1 MPTPIFEL
9 IEEEDAGEE
18 VRQTY
23 RDIKARYA
31 GRLPDIYKAF
41 AHDPEYLASIN
52 EHMKRVLRPRKVDA
66 KTKEVIAFVV
76 ASMNGCDYCLHAHAA
91 GLRHRGYDDEAIAE
105 ILGTALWSE
114 VNRFNIGAR
123 VTWPERSLA
132 SGRRQ
137 KATGTDG

>member
-1 MPTPIFEL
+1 
-9 IEEEDAGEE
+9 
-18 VRQTY
+18 
-23 RDIKARYA
+23 
-31 GRLPDIYKAF
+31 
-41 AHDPEYLASIN
+41 
-52 EHMKRVLRPRKVDA
+52 MKRVLRPRKVDA
-66 KTKEVIAFVV
+66 TRRDFVT
-76 ASMNGCDYCLHAHAA
+76 AA
-91 GLRHRGYDDEAIAE
+91 YDDEAIAE